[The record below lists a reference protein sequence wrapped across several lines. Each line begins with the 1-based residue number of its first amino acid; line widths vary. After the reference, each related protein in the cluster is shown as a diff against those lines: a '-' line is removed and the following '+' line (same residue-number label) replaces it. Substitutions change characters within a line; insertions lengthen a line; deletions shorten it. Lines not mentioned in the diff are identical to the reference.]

1 MITARNA
8 CAWAMALLAMALLA
22 TLPPTGARAAAMVSD
37 PVAADAVKDA
47 VDWVDPL
54 IGTGGTNGEPG
65 HPTANPD
72 YAGMTPLVAPP
83 FAMTKWT
90 PQTRENRISVTSYAY
105 EDDRISG
112 FTGTHQPAIWM
123 GDYGYVT
130 LMPQIGGL
138 QPEPEYRRMRF
149 SHADERATTYY
160 YSVRMGDARSGRVI
174 LAEMTASDH
183 AGYLRFTFPK
193 GARRSV
199 LVEGTRRGVTGWV
212 RYDAERGEISGYN
225 PDRMDAHLSALK
237 LPNFKGYFVVRFNQR
252 PSDGGVYLGPL
263 KAPGAEVTGEH
274 VGGFARFDGDDQT
287 VIEAQVGTS
296 FISLEQARASLDA
309 EMPRWDF
316 DGVRDAARAAWQA
329 KLGLIA
335 VEGASP
341 AQRRILYT
349 GLYHALLYPSLFSE
363 HGRYY
368 SAFDDK
374 VHEGAAYTAFSIWDT
389 YRAQN
394 SLLTLVAP
402 ERIDGM
408 IQALL
413 QNYREGGY
421 MPKWP
426 NPSYTN
432 IMIGTHADSL
442 VAEAVNK
449 GFRGFDLK
457 TAYAAVL
464 KDATVPPEGDTTRSW
479 YDREPNLPYEARAG
493 LTWSSRIGYI
503 PADKV
508 SESASSTIEEAFDD
522 YAVATVARAAGDEAG
537 HRRFLAR
544 SFSYRTLFNPERG
557 FFQAR
562 NLDGGWASPAE
573 GWTEGDQWVYLFG
586 ALHDIP
592 GTMTLLG
599 GEAAFNAKLDE
610 HFGDGHNRHD
620 NEPSHH
626 YAYLYDFGGRPW
638 QTQAMIRRLAATS
651 YDDTPMGMIGNEDC
665 GQMSA
670 WYIFAALGFY
680 PVDPVSGDYMIGSP
694 LFQRITL
701 SQPGGKSFTVRAEGN
716 DAANVYIQS
725 ATLNGKPLDRPVVT
739 YAQIRAGGELVF
751 RMGSKPSRWASGWR
765 QPPLKAN
772 THAWRPGRDS
782 NP

>member
-1 MITARNA
+1 MATRASERGNSISPNLRRRTAR
-8 CAWAMALLAMALLA
+8 AMLALAGSVLALA
-22 TLPPTGARAAAMVSD
+22 TPALSASQATSATP
-37 PVAADAVKDA
+37 KEA

-54 IGTGGTNGEPG
+54 IGTGGTNTEPRR
-65 HPTANPD
+65 PTTDPD

-90 PQTRENRISVTSYAY
+90 PQTRQNRISVTSYAY
-105 EDDRISG
+105 EDDKISG

-138 QPEPEYRRMRF
+138 QPEPEYRGMRF
-149 SHADERATTYY
+149 SHADERATP
-160 YSVRMGDARSGRVI
+160 YSYTVKMGDAASGRAI
-174 LAEMTASDH
+174 TAEMTATDH

-193 GARRSV
+193 GVKRSV
-199 LVEGTRRGVTGWV
+199 LVEATRPGVTGWV
-212 RYDAERGEISGYN
+212 KFDPARGEITGYN
-225 PDRMDAHLSALK
+225 PDRMDAHLSSLK
-237 LPNFKGYFVVRFNQR
+237 LPNFKGYFVVRFNR
-252 PSDGGVYLGPL
+252 KPSGGGAYLGPL
-263 KAPGAEVTGEH
+263 KAPGNEVTGDH
-274 VGGFARFDGDDQT
+274 VGGYARFDDDDQT
-287 VIEAQVGTS
+287 MVEAQVGTS
-296 FISLEQARASLDA
+296 FIGLDQARANLDA

-316 DGVRDAARAAWQA
+316 TAVRDAARAAWQA
-329 KLGLIA
+329 KLDTIA
-335 VEGASP
+335 VEGATP

-374 VHEGAAYTAFSIWDT
+374 VHEGTSYTAYSIWDT
-389 YRAQN
+389 YRAEN

-432 IMIGTHADSL
+432 IMIGTHADAL
-442 VAEAVNK
+442 VAEAIGK

-457 TAYAAVL
+457 LAYDAVL
-464 KDATVPPEGDTTRSW
+464 KDATVPPEGDTIRQW
-479 YDREPNLPYEARAG
+479 LDREPNIPYEARAG
-493 LTWSSRIGYI
+493 LTWSSKIGYI

-522 YAVATVARAAGDEAG
+522 YAVAQVARANGDEAG
-537 HRRFLAR
+537 YRRFLTR
-544 SFSYRTLFNPERG
+544 SFRYRTLFNPKRG

-562 NLDGGWASPAE
+562 NLDGSWASPDI

-592 GTMTLLG
+592 GTMKLLG

-610 HFGDGHNRHD
+610 HFNGGHNRHD

-626 YAYLYDFGGRPW
+626 YAYLYDFAGRPW
-638 QTQAMIRRLAATS
+638 QAQAMVRRLAAA

-694 LFQRITL
+694 LYSRITL
-701 SQPGGKSFTVRAEGN
+701 RQPDGKSFTVRAEGN
-716 DAANVYIQS
+716 SAENVYIQS
-725 ATLNGKPLDRPVVT
+725 ATLNGQPLDRPVIT

-751 RMGSKPSRWASGWR
+751 RMGPKPSRWASTWR
-765 QPPLKAN
+765 QAAKVVPAGK
-772 THAWRPGRDS
+772 
-782 NP
+782 